1 MSLDPALLEILAC
14 PECRGDVTECAD
26 SAWLRCGG
34 CGRRY
39 PVREGIPGMLLEESE
54 KASEGQH

>member
-1 MSLDPALLEILAC
+1 MPFC
-14 PECRGDVTECAD
+14 PECRAEYLDDVTECED

-39 PVREGIPGMLLEESE
+39 PVREGIPVMLLEESE